1 MVEWWYYV
9 DGDREVGPV
18 PKDEFQSLVD
28 VGRIGPKTMVWREG
42 MEAWQPYSG
51 LGRFASPMEG
61 TIRCVECQNP
71 FPADELI
78 RFNDSYVCAACKP
91 IFFQRVK
98 EGVPIP
104 GVRVY
109 GTFWMRFG
117 AKFIDGLL
125 IGIVRV
131 TLSIA
136 LGIVFALAGGRQPYM
151 GTLFPLATFV
161 IQIGVSL
168 PYSVYFVGKFGATPG
183 KMALGLKII
192 NADESPVTYGT
203 GLKRYLGEV
212 LSDFTL
218 GIGYIIAAFDE
229 EKRALHDRIC
239 DTRVIK
245 K

>member
-18 PKDEFQSLVD
+18 PKEEFLSLVEL
-28 VGRIGPKTMVWREG
+28 GRIGPQTMVWKDG
-42 MEAWQPYSG
+42 MEAWQPYG
-51 LGRFASPMEG
+51 GIGQLPAAADG
-61 TIRCVECQNP
+61 TIRCVECQNR
-71 FPADELI
+71 FPEEDLI
-78 RFNDSYVCAACKP
+78 RFNDAYVCAACKP
-91 IFFQRVK
+91 IFFQRIK

-104 GVRVY
+104 GLRVY

-125 IGIVRV
+125 ISIVRV

-136 LGIVFALAGGRQPYM
+136 LGVMMALAGGRQPYF
-151 GTLFPLATFV
+151 GTVFPLATFV

-192 NADESPVTYGT
+192 NADGTPVDYGT
-203 GLKRYLGEV
+203 AVKRYLGEI
-212 LSDFTL
+212 LSDMTL
-218 GIGYIIAAFDE
+218 GVGYIIAAFDE

-239 DTRVIK
+239 DTRVVK

>member
-28 VGRIGPKTMVWREG
+28 IGRIGPQTMVWKEG
-42 MEAWQPYSG
+42 MESWLPYSG
-51 LGRFASPMEG
+51 IGRLPSRIEG

-71 FPADELI
+71 FSQDELI
-78 RFNDSYVCAACKP
+78 RFNDVYVCAACKP
-91 IFFQRVK
+91 IFFQRIK

-109 GTFWMRFG
+109 GTFWIRFG
-117 AKFIDGLL
+117 AWFIDYLL
-125 IGIVRV
+125 ISIVRM
-131 TLSIA
+131 TLGIA
-136 LGIVFALAGGRQPYM
+136 LTIVTALTGTRQPYF
-151 GTLFPLATFV
+151 GVVFSLAWFV
-161 IQIGVSL
+161 IQILVSM
-168 PYSVYFVGKFGATPG
+168 PYFVYFVGKFGATPG

-192 NADESPVTYGT
+192 NADDSPMNYGVAT
-203 GLKRYLGEV
+203 KRYLATI
-212 LSDFTL
+212 LSDWTFC
-218 GIGYIIAAFDE
+218 IGYIIAAYDD